1 MSQENTNP
9 IGLEISK
16 IEPIAVSLNELIAE
30 YQIHYQNMLGFHWNV
45 KGRRFFELH
54 EKFEQLYNEAKEA
67 VDEIAERVL
76 TLGFTPS
83 HTMTDYL
90 EVARV
95 KQIKEIKNISDDQE
109 IVRHIVADLRGLL
122 EKERELHEAASDAKD
137 IGTYHLLEDYIAAQ
151 EKHIWMLSS
160 WLNKRTTNLDTTE
173 GSSQEAEQPI
183 RAFNA

>member
-1 MSQENTNP
+1 MNQENTNP
-9 IGLEISK
+9 IGLETSK

-76 TLGFTPS
+76 TLGFTPF

-122 EKERELHEAASDAKD
+122 EKERELHEAASDVKD

-160 WLNKRTTNLDTTE
+160 WLNKRTTNLDTSE
-173 GSSQEAEQPI
+173 ESSQEREQPA

>member
-9 IGLEISK
+9 IGLETSK

-76 TLGFTPS
+76 TLGFTPF

-95 KQIKEIKNISDDQE
+95 RQIKEIKNISDDQE
-109 IVRHIVADLRGLL
+109 IVRYIVADLRALL
-122 EKERELHEAASDAKD
+122 EKERELHEAASDVKD

-160 WLNKRTTNLDTTE
+160 WLNKRTTNLDT
-173 GSSQEAEQPI
+173 SEASAQAKEQPA